1 MAGILDALTSIF
13 GGSAQG
19 AAPQTEVPEGMRTI
33 LGMPTDEFKNR
44 IRAVAAGMA
53 APRYDGESNLTAAM
67 RGFSGAQN
75 FLQGQEDAELERQA
89 AAKRAALEQAE
100 RSQRQSN
107 WEQEMDLKRTV
118 EERQMQIAERQ
129 AADAGKKAPGL
140 VEMYD
145 EKTGMPYK
153 AVWDPD
159 SQSFQRV
166 GGMKAPSGTQLSVDP
181 VTGAVTFQQG
191 AGLKPLTE
199 QQSKD
204 TVYSVRAEGA
214 LPLIDEMG
222 NALTSLSESVGGQV
236 PAVGNYLKTPEYQQA
251 EQAGREFLAAILRKD
266 TGAAIT
272 SQEMAEYGAVYL
284 PRPGDSPEV
293 LAQKQASRARAL
305 AALKAGM
312 PPNAITAQQ
321 NALKGISEAG
331 PGITGEAQDGGSQD
345 AGETDTKIQWK
356 LK

>member
-13 GGSAQG
+13 GGGQG
-19 AAPQTEVPEGMRTI
+19 AVPSGGEPQGEVPQQVQSI
-33 LGMPTDEFKNR
+33 FGMPSDDFRNKL
-44 IRAVAAGMA
+44 RAVAAGMA
-53 APRYDGESNLTAAM
+53 SPSGDSDNGLMAGA
-67 RGFSGAQN
+67 RGFLGSQN
-75 FLQGQEDAELERQA
+75 FLQGQKDEELARQA
-89 AAKRAALEQAE
+89 AAQKAAKEE
-100 RSQRQSN
+100 DRWN
-107 WEQEMDLKRTV
+107 QEMELKRLSEDRRARI
-118 EERQMQIAERQ
+118 EERRLAAE
-129 AADAGKKAPGL
+129 GGKAPSL

-153 AVWDPD
+153 AMWDPE